1 MNTQNNQSTSRVIF
15 FQVNTNSLKIEKL
28 CQTLQ
33 SHFEKKDPVMIFVE
47 DENAQKYVDELLWK
61 HPKESFLP
69 HLISDSLTKDLIVIS
84 KGKTNLNGAK
94 TAFNLCSTPLLTDGS
109 FKIIYDFED
118 LTHPNKNRLSSI
130 RFDAY
135 KKLHF
140 MIESRL

>member
-1 MNTQNNQSTSRVIF
+1 MNTQNNEAQSRVIF
-15 FQVNTNSLKIEKL
+15 FQVNTNSLKIERL

-33 SHFEKKDPVMIFVE
+33 NHFEKNDSIMVFVE
-47 DENAQKYVDELLWK
+47 DEISQKYVDDLLWK

-69 HLISDSLTKDLIVIS
+69 HVISDSPHNDPIVIT
-84 KGKTNLNGAK
+84 KTKKNLNDAK
-94 TAFNLCSTPLLTDGS
+94 IAFNLCSTPLSTDGS

-118 LTHPNKNRLSSI
+118 LTNPNKNRLSSI